1 MIRSAPVGLEPAQP
15 RQPVARLRHREAL
28 VSQRRGQHR
37 PQALVVVNE
46 QHPSNHVDKRN
57 IDVDSGAME
66 PLFLR
71 ACRGETTER
80 APLWLMRQAGRY
92 LPEYRQ
98 VRAGVSFL
106 ELCKTPKLAAEVTL
120 QPIRR
125 FGFDAA
131 ILFSDLLV
139 PLEAMGLEVE
149 FTDQGPRLPA
159 PLRTPGRSGARQ
171 PLRSRP
177 RAPASCWRRSSWR
190 ARELGDTP
198 LIGFAGAPFT
208 VATYAIEGKT
218 AKTFSETKKFFYR
231 EPEAARRL
239 LALIAEATRDYL
251 LAQIR
256 AGAQA
261 VQLFDSWVGVLSAE
275 DFETFALPP
284 TARAGRGA
292 ARHRRPGHLLRQ
304 RRGLDPGPRRARR
317 RRRSTA
323 STGACRSTRR
333 ARTSATRAA
342 VQGNLDPS
350 TLLGPIAEIERRARD
365 IVRRGGKR
373 GHVFNLGHG
382 IYPET
387 PIEAVE
393 ALVAAVR
400 GA

>member
-1 MIRSAPVGLEPAQP
+1 
-15 RQPVARLRHREAL
+15 
-28 VSQRRGQHR
+28 
-37 PQALVVVNE
+37 
-46 QHPSNHVDKRN
+46 
-57 IDVDSGAME
+57 ME

-80 APLWLMRQAGRY
+80 TPLWLMRQAGRY

-106 ELCKTPKLAAEVTL
+106 ELCKTPRLAMEVTL

-149 FTDQGPRLPA
+149 FTEQGPRLPA
-159 PLRTPGRSGARQ
+159 PVRTPADLGRVTRFDPAARTGFVLESIQ
-171 PLRSRP
+171 MLR
-177 RAPASCWRRSSWR
+177 
-190 ARELGDTP
+190 RELGDTP

-218 AKTFSETKKFFYR
+218 GKNFSETKTFFYR
-231 EPEAARRL
+231 EPDSARRL
-239 LALIAEATRDYL
+239 LALIGEATRDYL

-275 DFETFALPP
+275 DFETYVLPP
-284 TARAGRGA
+284 TAALVAELRGA
-292 ARHRRPGHLLRQ
+292 GVPVIYFGNGAAAILDRVARVGATVYGVDWRVPI
-304 RRGLDPGPRRARR
+304 DEARAKLG
-317 RRRSTA
+317 
-323 STGACRSTRR
+323 GA
-333 ARTSATRAA
+333 AA
-342 VQGNLDPS
+342 VQGNLDPAV
-350 TLLGPIAEIERRARD
+350 LLGPIADIERRARD
-365 IVRRGGKR
+365 VVRRGGKR

-382 IYPET
+382 ITPEV
-387 PIEAVE
+387 PLEAVE
-393 ALVAAVR
+393 ALVAAVKS
-400 GA
+400 A

>member
-1 MIRSAPVGLEPAQP
+1 VTA
-15 RQPVARLRHREAL
+15 
-28 VSQRRGQHR
+28 
-37 PQALVVVNE
+37 
-46 QHPSNHVDKRN
+46 
-57 IDVDSGAME
+57 

-106 ELCKTPKLAAEVTL
+106 ELCKSPKLAAEVTL

-139 PLEAMGLEVE
+139 PLEAMGLDVE
-149 FTDQGPRLPA
+149 FTDEGPRLPHPVRTAADLGRVA
-159 PLRTPGRSGARQ
+159 PFDPAARTPFVMETIALANAGLDG
-171 PLRSRP
+171 
-177 RAPASCWRRSSWR
+177 
-190 ARELGDTP
+190 TP

-208 VATYAIEGKT
+208 VATYAVEGKT
-218 AKTFSETKKFFYR
+218 SKTFGETKRLFYER
-231 EPEAARRL
+231 PDDAHRL
-239 LALIAEATRDYL
+239 LGLIAEATRAYL
-251 LAQIR
+251 LAQID
-256 AGAQA
+256 AGAAA

-284 TARAGRGA
+284 TKALVEALRATGVPVIYFANGA
-292 ARHRRPGHLLRQ
+292 AAILDRVARVGADVY
-304 RRGLDPGPRRARR
+304 GLDWRLPIDEGRARLG
-317 RRRSTA
+317 
-323 STGACRSTRR
+323 GAR
-333 ARTSATRAA
+333 A
-342 VQGNLDPS
+342 VQGNLDPAV
-350 TLLGPIAEIERRARD
+350 LLGPPAEIERRARD

-382 IYPET
+382 IT
-387 PIEAVE
+387 PDVPLESVA

>member
-1 MIRSAPVGLEPAQP
+1 
-15 RQPVARLRHREAL
+15 
-28 VSQRRGQHR
+28 
-37 PQALVVVNE
+37 
-46 QHPSNHVDKRN
+46 
-57 IDVDSGAME
+57 ME

-92 LPEYRQ
+92 LPEYRE
-98 VRAGVSFL
+98 VRSGVSFL
-106 ELCKTPKLAAEVTL
+106 ELCKTPKLAAEVSL

-149 FTDQGPRLPA
+149 FTEQGPRLPA
-159 PLRTPGRSGARQ
+159 PLRTPADLGRVSRFDPAARTGFVMESIQ
-171 PLRSRP
+171 MLR
-177 RAPASCWRRSSWR
+177 
-190 ARELGDTP
+190 RELGDTP

-218 AKTFSETKKFFYR
+218 AKNFSETKKLFYR
-231 EPEAARRL
+231 EPDTARRL
-239 LALIAEATRDYL
+239 LALIGEATRDYL

-275 DFETFALPP
+275 DFETYALPP
-284 TARAGRGA
+284 TAALVAELRGA
-292 ARHRRPGHLLRQ
+292 GVPVIYFGNGAAAILDRVARVGATVYGVDWRVPI
-304 RRGLDPGPRRARR
+304 DEARAKL
-317 RRRSTA
+317 
-323 STGACRSTRR
+323 GN
-333 ARTSATRAA
+333 AA
-342 VQGNLDPS
+342 ALQGNLDPS

-400 GA
+400 AA

>member
-1 MIRSAPVGLEPAQP
+1 MTP
-15 RQPVARLRHREAL
+15 
-28 VSQRRGQHR
+28 
-37 PQALVVVNE
+37 
-46 QHPSNHVDKRN
+46 
-57 IDVDSGAME
+57 

-71 ACRGETTER
+71 ACRGEVTER
-80 APLWLMRQAGRY
+80 TPLWMMRQAGRY
-92 LPEYRQ
+92 LPEYRE
-98 VRAGVSFL
+98 VRKGVSFL

-139 PLEAMGLEVE
+139 PLEAMGLAVE
-149 FTDQGPRLPA
+149 FTDKGPTLPQ
-159 PLRTPGRSGARQ
+159 PLRTPADLARIA
-171 PLRSRP
+171 RFD
-177 RAPASCWRRSSWR
+177 PATATGFVLETITAVR
-190 ARELGDTP
+190 RELDDTP

-218 AKTFSETKKFFYR
+218 SKSFSETKAFFYR
-231 EPEAARRL
+231 HPDDARKL
-239 LALIAEATRDYL
+239 LALIGEATRDYL
-251 LAQIR
+251 VAQVK

-284 TARAGRGA
+284 TAALVAALRATGVPVIYFGNGA
-292 ARHRRPGHLLRQ
+292 TSILDRVARLGADVYGIDWRIPI
-304 RRGLDPGPRRARR
+304 DEARARL
-317 RRRSTA
+317 
-323 STGACRSTRR
+323 GGE
-333 ARTSATRAA
+333 AA
-342 VQGNLDPS
+342 VQGNLDPAV
-350 TLLGPIAEIERRARD
+350 LLGPVGEVERRARE

-382 IYPET
+382 ITPEV
-387 PIEAVE
+387 PLEAVA